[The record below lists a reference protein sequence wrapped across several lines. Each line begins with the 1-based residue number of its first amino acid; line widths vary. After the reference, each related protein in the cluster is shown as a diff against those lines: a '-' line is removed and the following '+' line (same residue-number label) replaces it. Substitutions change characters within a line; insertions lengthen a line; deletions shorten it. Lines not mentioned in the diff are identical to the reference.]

1 MAKLV
6 QKSGYIKSEKAGGY
20 MKYIA
25 TREGVEKL
33 TGNGPVTKG
42 QRELI
47 QKLLHDFP
55 DAVELFEYEDY
66 RKAPTLGTASA
77 FITMALDA
85 NLHEIN
91 SESGYMSY
99 IATRPRVERCGTHGL
114 FSSAAAVDL
123 DAAMSE
129 LEAHDGN
136 VWTII
141 YSLRRED
148 AARLGYDNADAW
160 RGLLMLGAFAQAES
174 ESISA
179 NVRWGKR
186 QAMREGKT
194 IIQYIRLY
202 AYEKG
207 EDGKPKII
215 QEQADVV
222 RSIYDQYLSGASLR
236 MIKDRLEAEQIPNVT
251 GGSQWTITAIRSIL
265 TNEKYCGDVLLQ
277 KTYISDCISRKV
289 IRNTGQLPMY
299 LVQNHHEGIVER
311 KTFDAVQAE
320 MARRSAG
327 KSPSKKNAPTGMTSY
342 ASKYALSERLVC
354 GECGTL
360 YRRCTWSKQ
369 GRKRIVW
376 RCVSRL
382 DYGTKYCHNS
392 PTLDEEPLQKAIL
405 AAINS
410 VMSQKSTLI
419 RQITSAMEM
428 ELAPVPGESMSL
440 ADIERLLG
448 ELNDQTR
455 ELVAE
460 SARAED
466 ASACTAQLRAVMNE
480 AAVLKEKRALIEEQ
494 RQSNAQAVR
503 RIEDAAAAMAQA
515 STHISEWDEALI
527 RQLVDTVKVNSAE
540 KITVFLRGGIQVEQ
554 DMI

>member
-1 MAKLV
+1 MDQKNEQKAPLRIKNLAELKRCIRPGTELV
-6 QKSGYIKSEKAGGY
+6 ATSHSKHPTLVGLVRVVTEVQTNAYYSVVKDQPTHQYSTCNYGKGFRSDFEKASNY
-20 MKYIA
+20 
-25 TREGVEKL
+25 
-33 TGNGPVTKG
+33 
-42 QRELI
+42 
-47 QKLLHDFP
+47 
-55 DAVELFEYEDY
+55 LFEGTTIKVLDRRSGDNSVLYE
-66 RKAPTLGTASA
+66 
-77 FITMALDA
+77 M
-85 NLHEIN
+85 
-91 SESGYMSY
+91 
-99 IATRPRVERCGTHGL
+99 
-114 FSSAAAVDL
+114 
-123 DAAMSE
+123 E
-129 LEAHDGN
+129 L
-136 VWTII
+136 
-141 YSLRRED
+141 
-148 AARLGYDNADAW
+148 
-160 RGLLMLGAFAQAES
+160 
-174 ESISA
+174 
-179 NVRWGKR
+179 
-186 QAMREGKT
+186 
-194 IIQYIRLY
+194 
-202 AYEKG
+202 YEKG

-369 GRKRIVW
+369 GRKRVVW

-410 VMSQKSTLI
+410 VMSEKSTLI

-440 ADIERLLG
+440 ADIERRLG

-460 SARAED
+460 SARVED
-466 ASACTAQLRAVMNE
+466 ATACTAQLRAIMNE
-480 AAVLKEKRALIEEQ
+480 AAILKEKRALIEEQ

-540 KITVFLRGGIQVEQ
+540 KITVFLRGGVQVEQ
-554 DMI
+554 GMI

>member
-1 MAKLV
+1 MRESPPKVITIPAKPEVARWQAVQRQLRVAAYCRVSTDDEEQLTSYEAQQNYYTDKIMTNREWTMAGIFADEGITGTSARKRPEFLKMIRLCK
-6 QKSGYIKSEKAGGY
+6 QKKIDIVLTKSISRFARNTVDCLNYIRA
-20 MKYIA
+20 
-25 TREGVEKL
+25 L
-33 TGNGPVTKG
+33 
-42 QRELI
+42 RELGI
-47 QKLLHDFP
+47 
-55 DAVELFEYEDY
+55 AVIFEKE
-66 RKAPTLGTASA
+66 
-77 FITMALDA
+77 
-85 NLHEIN
+85 NIN
-91 SESGYMSY
+91 
-99 IATRPRVERCGTHGL
+99 T
-114 FSSAAAVDL
+114 
-123 DAAMSE
+123 
-129 LEAHDGN
+129 LEADSEILI
-136 VWTII
+136 T
-141 YSLRRED
+141 
-148 AARLGYDNADAW
+148 
-160 RGLLMLGAFAQAES
+160 MLGAFAQAES

-194 IIQYIRLY
+194 IIQYNRLY

-215 QEQADVV
+215 QEQAEVV

-236 MIKDRLEAEQIPNVT
+236 MIKDRLEMGQIPNVT

-410 VMSQKSTLI
+410 VMSQKGTLI

-440 ADIERLLG
+440 ADIERRLG

-466 ASACTAQLRAVMNE
+466 ATACTAQLRAVMNE

-540 KITVFLRGGIQVEQ
+540 KITVFLRGGVQVEQ

>member
-1 MAKLV
+1 MRESPPKVITIPAKPEVARWQAVQRQLRVAAYCRVSTDDEEQLTSYEAQQNYYTDKIMTNREWTMAGIFADEGITGTSARKRPEFLKMIRLCK
-6 QKSGYIKSEKAGGY
+6 QKKIDIVLTKSISRFARNTVDCLNYIRA
-20 MKYIA
+20 
-25 TREGVEKL
+25 L
-33 TGNGPVTKG
+33 
-42 QRELI
+42 RELGI
-47 QKLLHDFP
+47 
-55 DAVELFEYEDY
+55 AVIFEKE
-66 RKAPTLGTASA
+66 
-77 FITMALDA
+77 
-85 NLHEIN
+85 NIN
-91 SESGYMSY
+91 
-99 IATRPRVERCGTHGL
+99 T
-114 FSSAAAVDL
+114 
-123 DAAMSE
+123 
-129 LEAHDGN
+129 LEADSEILI
-136 VWTII
+136 T
-141 YSLRRED
+141 
-148 AARLGYDNADAW
+148 
-160 RGLLMLGAFAQAES
+160 MLGAFAQAES

-194 IIQYIRLY
+194 IIQYNRLY

-410 VMSQKSTLI
+410 VMSQKSRLI

-440 ADIERLLG
+440 ADIERRLD

-460 SARAED
+460 AARAED

-480 AAVLKEKRALIEEQ
+480 AAVLKEKRAFIEEQ
-494 RQSNAQAVR
+494 CQSNAQVLR
-503 RIEDAAAAMAQA
+503 RIEDAAAAMAQV

-527 RQLVDTVKVNSAE
+527 RQPVDTVKVNSAE

>member
-1 MAKLV
+1 MAEKLMTDGSMALREKQYRVITIEATEKPQNAKLRV
-6 QKSGYIKSEKAGGY
+6 AAYARVSSASDDQLNSFAAQNRHYSDLISSKENWRMVDIYADEGITGTSARKRPEFLKMIRMCKQKKIDIVLTKSISRFARNTVDCLNYIRA
-20 MKYIA
+20 
-25 TREGVEKL
+25 L
-33 TGNGPVTKG
+33 
-42 QRELI
+42 RELGI
-47 QKLLHDFP
+47 
-55 DAVELFEYEDY
+55 AVIFEKE
-66 RKAPTLGTASA
+66 
-77 FITMALDA
+77 
-85 NLHEIN
+85 NIN
-91 SESGYMSY
+91 
-99 IATRPRVERCGTHGL
+99 T
-114 FSSAAAVDL
+114 
-123 DAAMSE
+123 
-129 LEAHDGN
+129 LEADSEILI
-136 VWTII
+136 T
-141 YSLRRED
+141 
-148 AARLGYDNADAW
+148 
-160 RGLLMLGAFAQAES
+160 MLGAFAQAES

-194 IIQYIRLY
+194 IIQYNRLY

-215 QEQADVV
+215 QEQADAV

-251 GGSQWTITAIRSIL
+251 GGSQWTITALRSIL

-419 RQITSAMEM
+419 RQITSAMEV

-440 ADIERLLG
+440 ADIERRLG

-466 ASACTAQLRAVMNE
+466 ATACTAQLRAVMNE

-540 KITVFLRGGIQVEQ
+540 KITVFLRGGVQVEQ